1 MYRLASQLGAVL
13 ARGTVFTH
21 SWRIEM
27 TLQELIDELAAATDG
42 AAEDGSFRQQ
52 HPLFPS
58 ITTTRVTYMKRDT
71 RSIELSQQMVY
82 VENLGTKDEAAYY
95 EKSRVPS
102 VVLEAAYVPPTPN
115 ATPDEI
121 KANID
126 TLFPDTKFWDIQIQ
140 SGTEAGTLTGMFY
153 DGTALEAEHRAYRVV
168 KDDKDVF
175 TAFRIKG

>member
-1 MYRLASQLGAVL
+1 
-13 ARGTVFTH
+13 
-21 SWRIEM
+21 
-27 TLQELIDELAAATDG
+27 
-42 AAEDGSFRQQ
+42 
-52 HPLFPS
+52 
-58 ITTTRVTYMKRDT
+58 
-71 RSIELSQQMVY
+71 MVY

-121 KANID
+121 KQNID

-153 DGTALEAEHRAYRVV
+153 DGSTLEAEHRAYRVV